1 MIKDAYSMM
10 ILNSVFHSCLGYS
23 HNLGGKM
30 AVIHENNVIIK
41 QSTGSYT
48 LGGNATLYFVG
59 KICQYL
65 PLELFNFMV

>member
-1 MIKDAYSMM
+1 
-10 ILNSVFHSCLGYS
+10 
-23 HNLGGKM
+23 M

-48 LGGNATLYFVG
+48 LGGNATLYFVE

-65 PLELFNFMV
+65 P